1 MKGFIGIVKRN
12 LKVYFQ
18 DVQAVVFS
26 LLTSIIVFVLYLLFL
41 KGSFVNAINGAMQG
55 LESFIEAGDVE
66 VFANSILLS
75 GIMGSALITV
85 SFATL
90 NTFVRDKETRIAED
104 VLTTPV
110 SRAKIVTS
118 YFVSSS
124 IASTLMTSFIFTV
137 GLGILSASGR
147 IYLSA
152 ADIVK
157 SYGVI
162 ALGAVSATAF
172 LMIIMTFFK
181 DTSASAAFFGI
192 LSAAAG
198 FVIGAYI
205 PISEFSAGVKTI
217 CNIFPASHVTV
228 MIRNTLMNGVLSHM
242 NDSIGGVDN
251 GEFVKAMKEV
261 FGFRTE
267 MMGKALSLSASGI
280 YVIAIA
286 AVCIATFVVIY
297 QKTYKRR

>member
-1 MKGFIGIVKRN
+1 MKGLIGLVKRN
-12 LKVYFQ
+12 LMVYFK
-18 DVQAVVFS
+18 DVQAVIFS

-41 KGSFVNAINGAMQG
+41 KGSFVNAITDAMRG
-55 LESFIEAGDVE
+55 LEDFVAKEDVQM
-66 VFANSILLS
+66 FANTILLS

-104 VLTTPV
+104 VLTTPI

-137 GLGILSASGR
+137 GLTILSASGK
-147 IYLSA
+147 IYMTV

-157 SYGVI
+157 SYGSI
-162 ALGAVSATAF
+162 ALGALSATAF
-172 LMIIMTFFK
+172 LMIIVTFFK
-181 DTSASAAFFGI
+181 DTASSAAFFGI

-205 PISEFSAGVKTI
+205 PISEFSSGVKTI
-217 CNIFPASHVTV
+217 CYIFPASHVTV
-228 MIRNTLMNGVLSHM
+228 ILRNTLMNGVLDHM
-242 NDSIGGVDN
+242 DTCINGLDN
-251 GEFVKAMKEV
+251 GEFTKAMRTV

-267 MMGKALSLSASGI
+267 LFGKTLTLTNSGI
-280 YVIAIA
+280 YVA
-286 AVCIATFVVIY
+286 AAAALCIVSCMVLY
-297 QKTYKRR
+297 SKTYKRR